1 MNKIHEQSL
10 RLLTG
15 VYKYIHGLSPETM
28 NDVFSTRPNIY
39 NTWQFNVFETHIPT
53 LSRYGLNL
61 IPYKANQLWN
71 LLPEN
76 LKSSL
81 SLSIFKNEIKF

>member
-15 VYKYIHGLSPETM
+15 VYKYIYGLSPETM
-28 NDVFSTRPNIY
+28 KDVFSTKANIY
-39 NTWQFNVFETHIPT
+39 NTRQFNVFETYIPT

-71 LLPEN
+71 LFLKTEN
-76 LKSSL
+76 HLRHYLYLKT
-81 SLSIFKNEIKF
+81 K